1 MVCACAADAASESAA
16 NPKMA
21 GTFFISL
28 LLFPWRLGINV
39 RQAFLRDN
47 LHRVFYG
54 YLRDAGTFVNPCE
67 FLVGLGVRFQLVAPI
82 LLWVGCVPGNALQ
95 PRLGR
100 QFPLMSLAG
109 RRRGRL
115 RGGSEIQSETQDVN
129 ANQQGR
135 RRRQA
140 KSEEV
145 AIDGAGLNIASLEGD
160 VGVARL
166 ARVVALIVGISAH
179 GAPGSPQD
187 SGRKGK
193 KRILPQIESKKA
205 QPQSAERERQD
216 DVQP

>member
-39 RQAFLRDN
+39 RQALLRDN

-67 FLVGLGVRFQLVAPI
+67 FLVGFGVRFQLVAPI
-82 LLWVGCVPGNALQ
+82 L
-95 PRLGR
+95 PRVGR

-115 RGGSEIQSETQDVN
+115 RGGGEIQGETQDVN

-145 AIDGAGLNIASLEGD
+145 AIDGASLNVASLEGD

-166 ARVVALIVGISAH
+166 ARVVALIVRLSAH

-187 SGRKGK
+187 SGRQWAEADTASDSKQKG
-193 KRILPQIESKKA
+193 PA
-205 QPQSAERERQD
+205 T
-216 DVQP
+216 